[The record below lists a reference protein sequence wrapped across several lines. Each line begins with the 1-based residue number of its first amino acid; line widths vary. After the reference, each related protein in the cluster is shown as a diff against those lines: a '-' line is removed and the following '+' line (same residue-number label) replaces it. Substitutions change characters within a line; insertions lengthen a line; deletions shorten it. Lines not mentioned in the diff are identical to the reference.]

1 MKKISLIFWAAT
13 AAVLGLA
20 QAASEPEIEEGV
32 MVLNDSNFNEVI
44 SKNDYLLVE
53 FYAPWW

>member
-1 MKKISLIFWAAT
+1 MKKISFIFLAAT

-20 QAASEPEIEEGV
+20 QATEPEIEEGV
-32 MVLNDSNFNEVI
+32 MVLNDSNFNEVL